1 MTLERAHEL
10 LDQFYE
16 KAKNSNGL
24 IKNPV
29 AWALYQAWRRADDN
43 SWKEGDEK

>member
-16 KAKNSNGL
+16 NAKKSNGL

-29 AWALYQAWRRADDN
+29 AWALYQVWRRADDK
-43 SWKEGDEK
+43 SWKEGEAE